1 MHTVKMRVT
10 NSRNHLAAGLRSR
23 IVTTAVRPLV
33 VAAIL
38 MGVAP
43 GVARADFLGLAPGD
57 YEVLLYGSS
66 ALCAGTDCLG
76 TVHIPDASS
85 KTDPFDWLFEIGGQ
99 VFDWTDPGL
108 GTDVSP
114 NGLNSCAI
122 EGPAG
127 AICAVSDSGVPPSL
141 NEPPF
146 LVLFAVG
153 GLSTYTVL
161 LGDEVFAR
169 GTFEATQDASSVP
182 EPSTA
187 LLLVSAATVWVRLR
201 RSAARH
207 A

>member
-1 MHTVKMRVT
+1 MHT
-10 NSRNHLAAGLRSR
+10 SRSL
-23 IVTTAVRPLV
+23 I
-33 VAAIL
+33 VAAMLI
-38 MGVAP
+38 GVTP
-43 GVARADFLGLAPGD
+43 HVASADFLGLAPGD
-57 YEVLLYGSS
+57 YEVVLRGSS
-66 ALCAGTDCLG
+66 ALCAGSDCAG

-85 KTDPFDWLFEIGGQ
+85 KTGPFDWLFEIGGQ

-127 AICAVSDSGVPPSL
+127 AICAVSDTGAPPSL

-146 LVLFAVG
+146 LVLFSVG

-161 LGDEVFAR
+161 LGDDMFAR
-169 GTFEATQDASSVP
+169 GTFEATQDASPVP

-187 LLLVSAATVWVRLR
+187 LLLVSAGAVWVRVR
-201 RSAARH
+201 RPSARRV
-207 A
+207 